1 MQYYIKVKSSVL
13 IKHIL
18 NHETFNPDYV
28 MWQNVLFSRVNI
40 PPSRMLGYILY

>member
-13 IKHIL
+13 IKHML

-28 MWQNVLFSRVNI
+28 M
-40 PPSRMLGYILY
+40 